1 MKKRVIVFF
10 LFLSTTIF
18 YGQEIE
24 RNKISQ
30 IFAFPG
36 VDASTLFS
44 KLNFAVALTFQNG
57 QEAIKFRDDASK
69 RLIVKAYALVPVL
82 DAYKLMNPKNTEL
95 SDYINYT
102 HDYTVILEVK
112 EGKYRIQMFYE
123 DGKFTEDQFT
133 EYRLPF
139 PALMDFTA
147 EDIEKLMEKATQE
160 MKQDYYALTSK
171 RKKEVY
177 IQSQVL
183 VAKKYQETLKEFSGI
198 LFQTLYNKIKEDI
211 NQKDW

>member
-1 MKKRVIVFF
+1 MNKILIGL
-10 LFLSTTIF
+10 LFLTTTVF

-30 IFAFPG
+30 VFTFPG
-36 VDASTLFS
+36 VDAATLFS

-57 QEAIKFRDDASK
+57 QEVIKYKDEKAK
-69 RLIVKAYALVPVL
+69 RLIVKAYALIPVL

-102 HDYTVILEVK
+102 HDYTVIIEAK
-112 EGKYRIQMFYE
+112 EGRYRLQMIYE
-123 DGKFTEDQFT
+123 DGRYSEDQFT
-133 EYRLPF
+133 EYKLPF
-139 PALMDFTA
+139 PALMDFTSD
-147 EDIEKLMEKATQE
+147 DINELLEKATEE
-160 MKQDYYALTSK
+160 MKQDYYSLTS
-171 RKKEVY
+171 RKKKELY
-177 IQSQVL
+177 IQSQAR
-183 VAKKYQETLKEFSGI
+183 VARQYQQNLREFSGI

>member
-1 MKKRVIVFF
+1 MNKILIGF
-10 LFLSTTIF
+10 LLFATSIF

-30 IFAFPG
+30 VFAFPG

-44 KLNFAVALTFQNG
+44 KINFALALTFQNG
-57 QEAIKFRDDASK
+57 QEIVKHKDDKAK
-69 RLIVKAYALVPVL
+69 RLIIKTFALIPVL

-102 HDYTVILEVK
+102 HDYTVIIEAK
-112 EGKYRIQMFYE
+112 DGKYRLQMIYE
-123 DGKFTEDQFT
+123 DGRYSEDQFT
-133 EYRLPF
+133 EYKLPF

-147 EDIEKLMEKATQE
+147 DDINELLEKATEE
-160 MKQDYYALTSK
+160 MKQDYYSLTSK
-171 RKKEVY
+171 KKKEVY
-177 IQSQVL
+177 IQSQAR
-183 VAKKYQETLKEFSGI
+183 VARKYQQTLKEFSGI

-211 NQKDW
+211 NQKEW

>member
-1 MKKRVIVFF
+1 M
-10 LFLSTTIF
+10 
-18 YGQEIE
+18 
-24 RNKISQ
+24 
-30 IFAFPG
+30 
-36 VDASTLFS
+36 
-44 KLNFAVALTFQNG
+44 TFQNG

>member
-1 MKKRVIVFF
+1 MNKILIGF
-10 LFLSTTIF
+10 LLFATSIF

-30 IFAFPG
+30 VFAFPG

-44 KLNFAVALTFQNG
+44 KINFAVALTFQNG
-57 QEAIKFRDDASK
+57 QEIVKYKDDKAK
-69 RLIVKAYALVPVL
+69 RLIIKTFALIPVL

-102 HDYTVILEVK
+102 HDYTVIIEAK
-112 EGKYRIQMFYE
+112 DGKYRLQMIYE
-123 DGKFTEDQFT
+123 DGIYSEDQFT
-133 EYRLPF
+133 EYKLPF

-147 EDIEKLMEKATQE
+147 DDINELLEKATQE
-160 MKQDYYALTSK
+160 MKQDYYSLTSK
-171 RKKEVY
+171 KKKEVY
-177 IQSQVL
+177 IQSQAR
-183 VAKKYQETLKEFSGI
+183 VARKYQQTLKEFSGI

-211 NQKDW
+211 NQKEW